1 MSVAQN
7 PITGQMHKSMAN
19 FSTYFR
25 DGKNIVRSKAF
36 NRKDANSDLQKI
48 QRACF
53 KCVVMAYQQVSSIAV
68 VGFPVRHAG
77 TSVYNAFISAN
88 LPKAVDTT
96 DVFPKINYHRLMVAK
111 GTLPSVSVT
120 DVAEDKTGITI
131 KYHSNVYFSKANE
144 TDWIVALAMT
154 KDGTAATVRQQRG
167 SKVNG
172 ILSIALPHADVSDI
186 EFVYLFTLSANGKMA
201 SDSQFVEVV

>member
-1 MSVAQN
+1 
-7 PITGQMHKSMAN
+7 MAN
-19 FSTYFR
+19 FSTYSR

-36 NRKDANSDLQKI
+36 NRKDANSDLQKK

-53 KCVVMAYQQVSSIAV
+53 KCVVMAYQQVSSVAY

-77 TSVYNAFISAN
+77 ISAYNAFISAN
-88 LPKAVDTT
+88 LPKAVDMT
-96 DVFPKINYHRLMVAK
+96 DIVPKINYRRLMVAK

-120 DVAEDKTGITI
+120 DVAEDNAGITI
-131 KYHSNVYFSKANE
+131 KYFGKVYFPKANE

-154 KDGTAATVRQQRG
+154 KDGAAATVRQQRG
-167 SKVNG
+167 GDANG

-186 EFVYLFTLSANGKMA
+186 EFVYLFTLSANGKIA